1 MNLKQKAKTYSF
13 WISLISAILIV
24 VRIVGEHFNWF
35 INEGFIMDTVT
46 AVCGV
51 LVLLGI
57 LSAPTNNSGAE
68 VDTDELKEK
77 SKEIQDNQKQL
88 NSIIKEDIMAEQ
100 LTIQQQIEMLK
111 KDLKKDDQNIEIEK
125 GKDEITEQE
134 TEQTNEELTTQN
146 NAITEPAKLNE
157 SLQPVESTA
166 TAEPQ
171 LYGLMVSKLSKDENC
186 LVDDISNTT
195 DDKVVEQNK
204 YQSPNDIADT
214 QPEQMMLGIP
224 QEQEN
229 TACLDIS
236 FKDENPNCNS
246 IEICTQSTGLN
257 EPQTENINEIVT
269 EDFSLEKE
277 LSSLDKKQLKFLL
290 MEILKH
296 L

>member
-57 LSAPTNNSGAE
+57 LSAPTNNPGAE

-88 NSIIKEDIMAEQ
+88 NSKIKDDIMAEQ

-111 KDLKKDDQNIEIEK
+111 NGFKKDDQNIKIDKEN
-125 GKDEITEQE
+125 DEITEQKAK
-134 TEQTNEELTTQN
+134 QTDAELTIQN
-146 NAITEPAKLNE
+146 NAVTESANLNE
-157 SLQPVESTA
+157 SLQSV
-166 TAEPQ
+166 EPQ
-171 LYGLMVSKLSKDENC
+171 IYGLMVSELANDENS
-186 LVDDISNTT
+186 LVEEIPNMT
-195 DDKVVEQNK
+195 DDKVIEQNK
-204 YQSPNDIADT
+204 YQSPDYITDT
-214 QPEQMMLGIP
+214 QAEQIMLGIP

-229 TACLDIS
+229 IACLDIS
-236 FKDENPNCNS
+236 FKDETPDCNS